1 MRMENDP
8 DEGLLDAADVDIVE
22 DPDWTPDE
30 VQS

>member
-8 DEGLLDAADVDIVE
+8 DEGSLDAADVDIVE

-30 VQS
+30 VEQ